1 MRTRWLSPIAVV
13 VLAAVIALGAV
24 LDPSG
29 LAAPYTWTG
38 ADLLPVAGLWQLAAT
53 VVYVPLLLAGV
64 GVLTWAVARGRAP
77 LRTSLLVWGAV
88 VWSAMAAKLV
98 MSLVMAFGDVVY
110 LAWSTGFT
118 GVKATVFGLPVL
130 AVTWL
135 AQLLRRRRASPPSR
149 STAPPP
155 AQPGAGPAAASKPL
169 LSSASGP
176 GWVAAGVA
184 VALGASVGGVWWGG
198 SPVGYAIGDSPLAPA
213 PEAGPLGCL
222 AAVTLLGVTTWAL
235 NRWLSAT
242 TSPRALVAGVSALGA
257 AATLGLVQVAIGL
270 PGDLAGGDTFWA
282 PAILLRLA
290 PALSL
295 GALLALATAALV
307 ALVPARWT
315 ALVPARRTALLPAR
329 KGSALPAPMPMAAV
343 VAVVAVAA
351 LAVPLLQPGTTT
363 GAPARTKGLTL
374 SADRRIVDADGNE
387 VLLRG
392 VNVNQLEDYFQKFPD
407 RPVTRP
413 LTEADFAGMERMGF
427 NVIRL
432 ALSWSALEP
441 RPGHYDP
448 AYLARISWAVRTAAE
463 HGLRTVIDMHQDAWG
478 KGVAAAPG
486 TTCDDGVPM
495 HGWDGA
501 PTWADRFDGA
511 PRCEF
516 TGRDISPAVARAFTN
531 FYQDRDGIQTRLVAA
546 WGMLAERFA
555 NEPMVAGY
563 DLLNEPGFGEAPP
576 ITSGVLL
583 GRYYDRAIKAIRAG
597 ERRGFG
603 FPHLVFFE
611 PSVLWSGLGFEV
623 SVPKDFTD
631 DRLLVFA
638 PHLYNESITI
648 DQGTG
653 LTVTSIE
660 RGFDLASRAAAYY
673 GAGLWSGEWGWF
685 GDPASAP
692 IATYTDQEDRHRI
705 GGAFWVWKQSC
716 GDAHA
721 GAGAETGG
729 NLMIEDC
736 ATGKDLPPP
745 PEYVAELSR
754 PYPRSAPG
762 RLTRLTSGPASLTA
776 EGEGSGCGL
785 DVWFPGG
792 ARPVV
797 RGTGVTGVAARQ
809 TAGGWRVTGCTRGA
823 YTLTAHR

>member
-1 MRTRWLSPIAVV
+1 MRNRWLSPIAVV

-24 LDPSG
+24 FDPSG

-38 ADLLPVAGLWQLAAT
+38 ADLLPVAGLWQVAAPA
-53 VVYVPLLLAGV
+53 VYVPLLLAGV
-64 GVLTWAVARGRAP
+64 GVLTWAVARGRGP
-77 LRTSLLVWGAV
+77 LRTALLVWGAV
-88 VWSAMAAKLV
+88 VWSAMAAKLL
-98 MSLVMAFGDVVY
+98 MSLAMTVEDVLH

-118 GVKATVFGLPVL
+118 GVKAAVFGLPV
-130 AVTWL
+130 AAAAWL
-135 AQLLRRRRASPPSR
+135 AQLLHRRLVPPSPA
-149 STAPPP
+149 SESAGSGASSGASAP
-155 AQPGAGPAAASKPL
+155 GWAAA
-169 LSSASGP
+169 A
-176 GWVAAGVA
+176 VA
-184 VALGASVGGVWWGG
+184 VVLAASVGGVWWGG

-222 AAVTLLGVTTWAL
+222 AAVTLLGVLTWAV
-235 NRWLSAT
+235 NRRLSAT
-242 TSPRALVAGVSALGA
+242 DSPRAVVAGLSALA
-257 AATLGLVQVAIGL
+257 AAGTLGLVQVAAGI
-270 PGDLAGGDTFWA
+270 PGDLAGGGLFWA
-282 PAILLRLA
+282 PAIMLRLA
-290 PALSL
+290 PALSF
-295 GALLALATAALV
+295 GALLAAATALLV
-307 ALVPARWT
+307 ALLDAVR
-315 ALVPARRTALLPAR
+315 PARRGVALAAPLPT
-329 KGSALPAPMPMAAV
+329 AV
-343 VAVVAVAA
+343 VVAAAA
-351 LAVPLLQPGTTT
+351 LALPLLQPGTAT
-363 GAPARTKGLTL
+363 PQLPRTPGLTL

-392 VNVNQLEDYFQKFPD
+392 VNVNQLEDYFQQFPD
-407 RPVTRP
+407 KAVTRP
-413 LTEADFAGMERMGF
+413 LTEADFAGMARMGF
-427 NVIRL
+427 NVVRL

-441 RPGHYDP
+441 RPGQYDP
-448 AYLARISWAVRTAAE
+448 AYLAKISWAVGTAAR

-486 TTCDDGVPM
+486 TTCRNGSPM

-546 WGMLAERFA
+546 WGMLAQRFA

-597 ERRGFG
+597 ERRGF
-603 FPHLVFFE
+603 PHLVFFE

-623 SVPKDFTD
+623 PVPKGFTD

-660 RGFDLASRAAAYY
+660 RGFELASRAAEYY

-685 GDPASAP
+685 GDPAAAP
-692 IATYTDQEDRHRI
+692 IARYTDQEDRHRI

-721 GAGAETGG
+721 TAGARTGG

-745 PEYVAELSR
+745 AEYVAELAR

-762 RLTRLTSGPASLTA
+762 RLTGLTSDRASLTA
-776 EGEGSGCGL
+776 RGEGSGCGL
-785 DVWFPGG
+785 DVWFPGE
-792 ARPVV
+792 ARPS
-797 RGTGVTGVAARQ
+797 AAADCAASPSGRRRAAGASPAAPRAP
-809 TAGGWRVTGCTRGA
+809 TA
-823 YTLTAHR
+823 

>member
-1 MRTRWLSPIAVV
+1 MVADTMRNRWLSPVTVV
-13 VLAAVIALGAV
+13 VLTVVIALGAAF
-24 LDPSG
+24 DPSG

-38 ADLLPVAGLWQLAAT
+38 ADLLPVAGLWQVAAPA
-53 VVYVPLLLAGV
+53 VYVPLLLAGV
-64 GVLTWAVARGRAP
+64 GALAWAVARGRAP
-77 LRTSLLVWGAV
+77 LRTALLVWGAV
-88 VWSAMAAKLV
+88 VWSAMAAKLA

-118 GVKATVFGLPVL
+118 GVKAAIFGLPVM
-130 AVTWL
+130 ASAWL
-135 AQLLRRRRASPPSR
+135 SQLLHRRP
-149 STAPPP
+149 APPP
-155 AQPGAGPAAASKPL
+155 SHSAAAPSPGAGAGPAAAPVAFSPR
-169 LSSASGP
+169 AWGP
-176 GWVAAGVA
+176 GWAAAGA
-184 VALGASVGGVWWGG
+184 AAALAASVGGVWWGG

-222 AAVTLLGVTTWAL
+222 AAVTLLGVLTWAL
-235 NRWLSAT
+235 NRRLMAP
-242 TSPRALVAGVSALGA
+242 TSPRAVVAGISALGA
-257 AATLGLVQVAIGL
+257 AATLGLVEVAIGL

-282 PAILLRLA
+282 PAIMLRLA
-290 PALSL
+290 PALSF

-307 ALVPARWT
+307 ALLPSTLRAREGL
-315 ALVPARRTALLPAR
+315 ASSSSLR
-329 KGSALPAPMPMAAV
+329 MAAV
-343 VAVVAVAA
+343 VAAAA
-351 LAVPLLQPGTTT
+351 LAVPLLQPGAGSTQP
-363 GAPARTKGLTL
+363 PATKGLTL

-392 VNVNQLEDYFQKFPD
+392 VNVNQLEDYFQKFPGKA
-407 RPVTRP
+407 VTRP
-413 LTEADFAGMERMGF
+413 LTEADFAGMEQMGF

-448 AYLARISWAVRTAAE
+448 AYLARISWAVETAAA

-486 TTCDDGVPM
+486 ATCENGSPM

-511 PRCEF
+511 PKCEF

-583 GRYYDRAIKAIRAG
+583 GRYYDRVIKAIRVG
-597 ERRGFG
+597 EKRGFA
-603 FPHLVFFE
+603 HLVFFE

-653 LTVTSIE
+653 LTITSIE
-660 RGFDLASRAAAYY
+660 RGFDLASRAAEYY

-692 IATYTDQEDRHRI
+692 ITRYTDQEDRHRI

-721 GAGAETGG
+721 GAGAGTGG

-736 ATGKDLPPP
+736 ATGNDLPPP
-745 PEYVAELSR
+745 QGYVAELSR

-762 RLTRLTSGPASLTA
+762 RLTGLTSDRSSLTA
-776 EGEGSGCGL
+776 RGEGSGCGL
-785 DVWFPGG
+785 DVWFPGSV
-792 ARPVV
+792 RPVV
-797 RGTGVTGVAARQ
+797 SGTGLTDVASRQ
-809 TAGGWRVTGCTRGA
+809 APGGWRITGCARGA

>member
-1 MRTRWLSPIAVV
+1 MVADTMRNRWLSPIAVV
-13 VLAAVIALGAV
+13 VLAAVIVLGAV
-24 LDPSG
+24 FDPSG

-38 ADLLPVAGLWQLAAT
+38 ADLLPVAGLWQLAAPA
-53 VVYVPLLLAGV
+53 VYVPLLLAGV
-64 GVLTWAVARGRAP
+64 GVLAWAVARGRAP
-77 LRTSLLVWGAV
+77 LRTALLVWGAV
-88 VWSAMAAKLV
+88 VWSAMAAKLM

-110 LAWSTGFT
+110 LTWSTGFT
-118 GVKATVFGLPVL
+118 GVKAAVFGLPVL
-130 AVTWL
+130 AAAWL
-135 AQLLRRRRASPPSR
+135 TQLLRRRPTPPFSISTSPG
-149 STAPPP
+149 
-155 AQPGAGPAAASKPL
+155 PGAGPATASRSFLPP
-169 LSSASGP
+169 GP

-184 VALGASVGGVWWGG
+184 VVLGASVGGAWWGA

-222 AAVTLLGVTTWAL
+222 AAVTLLGVLTWAL

-242 TSPRALVAGVSALGA
+242 TSPRAVVAGISALGA
-257 AATLGLVQVAIGL
+257 AATLGLVEVAIGL

-282 PAILLRLA
+282 PAIMLRLA
-290 PALSL
+290 PALSF

-307 ALVPARWT
+307 AL
-315 ALVPARRTALLPAR
+315 LPARRTALLPAR
-329 KGSALPAPMPMAAV
+329 KGVAFSAPIRMAAV
-343 VAVVAVAA
+343 VAAAA

-363 GAPARTKGLTL
+363 AQPPRTKGLTL
-374 SADRRIVDADGNE
+374 SADRRIIDADGNE

-407 RPVTRP
+407 KAVTRP
-413 LTEADFAGMERMGF
+413 LTEADFAGMEQMGF

-432 ALSWSALEP
+432 AVSWSALEP
-441 RPGHYDP
+441 QPGRYDP
-448 AYLARISWAVRTAAE
+448 AYLARISWAVETAAK

-478 KGVAAAPG
+478 KGVNAAPG
-486 TTCDDGVPM
+486 TTCENGSPM

-511 PRCEF
+511 PKCEF

-597 ERRGFG
+597 EKRG

-653 LTVTSIE
+653 LTITSIE
-660 RGFDLASRAAAYY
+660 RGFDLASRAAEYY

-685 GDPASAP
+685 GDPTSSP
-692 IATYTDQEDRHRI
+692 ITRYTDQEDRHRI

-721 GAGAETGG
+721 GAESKTGG

-736 ATGKDLPPP
+736 VTGKDLPPH

-762 RLTRLTSGPASLTA
+762 RLTSLTSDQASLTA
-776 EGEGSGCGL
+776 QGEGSGCGL

-792 ARPVV
+792 VRPVV
-797 RGTGVTGVAARQ
+797 SSAGLTGVAARQ
-809 TAGGWRVTGCTRGA
+809 APGGWRITGCTRGA
-823 YTLTAHR
+823 YTLTARR

>member
-1 MRTRWLSPIAVV
+1 MRNRWLSPIAVV

-24 LDPSG
+24 FDPSG

-38 ADLLPVAGLWQLAAT
+38 ADLLPVAGLWQVAAPA
-53 VVYVPLLLAGV
+53 VYVPLLLAGV
-64 GVLTWAVARGRAP
+64 GALAWAVAPGRAP
-77 LRTSLLVWGAV
+77 LRTALLVWGAV
-88 VWSAMAAKLV
+88 VWSAMAAKLL
-98 MSLVMAFGDVVY
+98 MSLAMTFDDVLY
-110 LAWSTGFT
+110 LVWATGFT
-118 GVKATVFGLPVL
+118 GVKAAVFGLPV
-130 AVTWL
+130 AAAAWL
-135 AQLLRRRRASPPSR
+135 AQLLHRRRVPLSPTSAS
-149 STAPPP
+149 
-155 AQPGAGPAAASKPL
+155 AGPAEGSGASAA
-169 LSSASGP
+169 
-176 GWVAAGVA
+176 GWAAAGVA
-184 VALGASVGGVWWGG
+184 VVLAASVGGVWWGG

-222 AAVTLLGVTTWAL
+222 AAVTLLGVLTWASH
-235 NRWLSAT
+235 RRLSAT
-242 TSPRALVAGVSALGA
+242 SSPRAVVAGLSALA
-257 AATLGLVQVAIGL
+257 AAGTLGLVEVAVGI
-270 PGDLAGGDTFWA
+270 PGDLAGGGLFWV
-282 PAILLRLA
+282 PAIMLRLA
-290 PALSL
+290 PALSF
-295 GALLALATAALV
+295 GALLALATALLV
-307 ALVPARWT
+307 AVLDAPR
-315 ALVPARRTALLPAR
+315 PAR
-329 KGSALPAPMPMAAV
+329 KGVALAAPIPMAVV
-343 VAVVAVAA
+343 VAAAA
-351 LAVPLLQPGTTT
+351 LALPLLQPGATT
-363 GAPARTKGLTL
+363 APPPRTPGLTL
-374 SADRRIVDADGNE
+374 SADRRIIDADGNE

-392 VNVNQLEDYFQKFPD
+392 VNVNQLEDYFQQFQDKA
-407 RPVTRP
+407 VTRP
-413 LTEADFAGMERMGF
+413 LTEADFAGMARMGF
-427 NVIRL
+427 NVVRL

-448 AYLARISWAVRTAAE
+448 AYLAKISWAVETAAR

-486 TTCDDGVPM
+486 TACRNGSPM

-576 ITSGVLL
+576 VTSGVLL

-597 ERRGFG
+597 ERRGF
-603 FPHLVFFE
+603 PHLVFFE

-623 SVPKDFTD
+623 PVPKDFTD

-648 DQGTG
+648 EQGTG

-660 RGFDLASRAAAYY
+660 RGFELASRAAKYY

-685 GDPASAP
+685 GDPAAAP
-692 IATYTDQEDRHRI
+692 IARYTDQEDRHRI

-721 GAGAETGG
+721 SAGAMTGG
-729 NLMIEDC
+729 NLVIEDC

-745 PEYVAELSR
+745 AEYVAELSR
-754 PYPRSAPG
+754 PYPRSTPG
-762 RLTRLTSGPASLTA
+762 RLTGLTSDRASLTA
-776 EGEGSGCGL
+776 RGEGSGCGL
-785 DVWFPGG
+785 DVWFPGD
-792 ARPVV
+792 ARPSV
-797 RGTGVTGVAARQ
+797 RGTGLSGVAVRQ
-809 TAGGWRVTGCTRGA
+809 APGGWRVTGCTSGS
-823 YTLTAHR
+823 YSVTADV

>member
-1 MRTRWLSPIAVV
+1 MVTGTMRNRWLSPIAVV
-13 VLAAVIALGAV
+13 VLAAVIVLGAMF
-24 LDPSG
+24 DPSG

-38 ADLLPVAGLWQLAAT
+38 ADLLPVAGLWQVAAPA
-53 VVYVPLLLAGV
+53 VYVPVLLAGV
-64 GVLTWAVARGRAP
+64 GVLAWVVGLGHAP
-77 LRTSLLVWGAV
+77 LRTALLVWGSV

-118 GVKATVFGLPVL
+118 GVKAAVFGLPVL
-130 AVTWL
+130 AATWL
-135 AQLLRRRRASPPSR
+135 TQLLRRRPTRPPSSSTSPPSPE
-149 STAPPP
+149 SS
-155 AQPGAGPAAASKPL
+155 AGPAAASEAFVP
-169 LSSASGP
+169 SASGP
-176 GWVAAGVA
+176 GWVAAVA
-184 VALGASVGGVWWGG
+184 AVVLGALVGGVWWGG

-222 AAVTLLGVTTWAL
+222 AAVTLLGVMTWAL
-235 NRWLSAT
+235 NRWLSVT
-242 TSPRALVAGVSALGA
+242 TSPRAIVAGISALGA
-257 AATLGLVQVAIGL
+257 AATLGLAEVAIGL
-270 PGDLAGGDTFWA
+270 PGDLEGGDTFWA
-282 PAILLRLA
+282 PAIVLRLA
-290 PALSL
+290 PALSF
-295 GALLALATAALV
+295 GALLALAT
-307 ALVPARWT
+307 T
-315 ALVPARRTALLPAR
+315 ALVALLPAR
-329 KGSALPAPMPMAAV
+329 RIALRPASKGVAFSAPIRMAAV
-343 VAVVAVAA
+343 VAAAA
-351 LAVPLLQPGTTT
+351 LAVPLLQPDTTT
-363 GAPARTKGLTL
+363 APPPRTKGLTL
-374 SADRRIVDADGNE
+374 SADRRIVDAVGNE

-392 VNVNQLEDYFQKFPD
+392 VNVNQLEDYFQQFPD
-407 RPVTRP
+407 RAVTRP
-413 LTEADFAGMERMGF
+413 LTEADFAGMEQMGF

-432 ALSWSALEP
+432 AVSWSALEP
-441 RPGHYDP
+441 QPGHYDP
-448 AYLARISWAVRTAAE
+448 AYLARISWAVETAAK

-478 KGVAAAPG
+478 KGVNAAPG
-486 TTCDDGVPM
+486 TTCTSGSPM

-511 PRCEF
+511 PKCEF

-563 DLLNEPGFGEAPP
+563 DLLNEPGFGETPP

-583 GRYYDRAIKAIRAG
+583 GRFYDRAIKAIRAG
-597 ERRGFG
+597 EKRG
-603 FPHLVFFE
+603 FPHLIFFE

-623 SVPKDFTD
+623 LPPKDFTD

-653 LTVTSIE
+653 LTITSIE

-685 GDPASAP
+685 DDPASAP
-692 IATYTDQEDRHRI
+692 ITRYADQEDRHRI

-721 GAGAETGG
+721 GAESKTGG

-745 PEYVAELSR
+745 PEYVAQLSR

-762 RLTRLTSGPASLTA
+762 RLTGLTSDQASLTA
-776 EGEGSGCGL
+776 QGEGRGCGL
-785 DVWFPGG
+785 DVWFPGST
-792 ARPVV
+792 RPVV
-797 RGTGVTGVAARQ
+797 SSTGVTGVAARQ
-809 TAGGWRVTGCTRGA
+809 TPGGWRIIGCTQGA

>member
-1 MRTRWLSPIAVV
+1 MRNRWLSPIAVV
-13 VLAAVIALGAV
+13 VLAAVIVSGAV
-24 LDPSG
+24 FDPSG

-38 ADLLPVAGLWQLAAT
+38 ADLLPVAGLWQVAAPA
-53 VVYVPLLLAGV
+53 VYVPLLLTGV
-64 GVLTWAVARGRAP
+64 GVLAWVVARGRVP
-77 LRTSLLVWGAV
+77 LRTALLVWGAV
-88 VWSAMAAKLV
+88 VWSAMAAKLA
-98 MSLVMAFGDVVY
+98 MSLVMAFGDMVY

-118 GVKATVFGLPVL
+118 GVKAAIFGLPVL
-130 AVTWL
+130 AATWL
-135 AQLLRRRRASPPSR
+135 TQLLHRRLTPAPPASPRTPG
-149 STAPPP
+149 TAFPE
-155 AQPGAGPAAASKPL
+155 ASE
-169 LSSASGP
+169 P
-176 GWVAAGVA
+176 GWAAAGVA
-184 VALGASVGGVWWGG
+184 VVLAASVGGVWWGG

-222 AAVTLLGVTTWAL
+222 AAVTVLGVLTWAS
-235 NRWLSAT
+235 NRWLRAT
-242 TSPRALVAGVSALGA
+242 AAPRAVVAGVSALGA
-257 AATLGLVQVAIGL
+257 TATLGLVQVAIGI
-270 PGDLAGGDTFWA
+270 PGDLAGGDLFWA
-282 PAILLRLA
+282 PAIMLRLA
-290 PALSL
+290 PALSF
-295 GALLALATAALV
+295 GALLALATAVLV
-307 ALVPARWT
+307 ALLPA
-315 ALVPARRTALLPAR
+315 AAPSTALLPVR
-329 KGSALPAPMPMAAV
+329 KGVAASAPFRMAVLGAAAV
-343 VAVVAVAA
+343 
-351 LAVPLLQPGTTT
+351 LGVPLLQPGTT
-363 GAPARTKGLTL
+363 AAQPPRTKGLGL
-374 SADRRIVDADGNE
+374 SADRRIIDPDGNE

-392 VNVNQLEDYFQKFPD
+392 VNVNQLEDYFQKRPD
-407 RPVTRP
+407 KAVTRP
-413 LTEADFAGMERMGF
+413 LTEADFAGMEELGF
-427 NVIRL
+427 NVVRL

-441 RPGHYDP
+441 RPGHYDQ
-448 AYLARISWAVRTAAE
+448 AYLARISWAVETAAR
-463 HGLRTVIDMHQDAWG
+463 HGLRTVLDMHQDAWG
-478 KGVAAAPG
+478 KGVDAAPG
-486 TTCDDGVPM
+486 TTCPNGSPM

-511 PRCEF
+511 PKCEF
-516 TGRDISPAVARAFTN
+516 TGRDVSSAVARAFTN

-597 ERRGFG
+597 ERRGF
-603 FPHLVFFE
+603 PHLVFFE

-623 SVPKDFTD
+623 PVPKGFTD

-660 RGFDLASRAAAYY
+660 RGFDLASRAAEHY

-692 IATYTDQEDRHRI
+692 ITRYTDQEDRHRI

-721 GAGAETGG
+721 QADAETGG
-729 NLMIEDC
+729 NLIIEDC

-745 PEYVAELSR
+745 AEYVAALSR

-762 RLTRLTSGPASLTA
+762 RLTGLTSDQASLTA
-776 EGEGSGCGL
+776 RGEGSGCGL
-785 DVWFPGG
+785 DVWFPGDT
-792 ARPVV
+792 RPVV
-797 RGTGVTGVAARQ
+797 GGTGLRGLTVQQAP
-809 TAGGWRVTGCTRGA
+809 GGWRIGGCASGP
-823 YTLTAHR
+823 YSLTAQVHHSPT

>member
-1 MRTRWLSPIAVV
+1 MVAGTMRNRWLSPTAVV
-13 VLAAVIALGAV
+13 VLAAVIALGAAF
-24 LDPSG
+24 DPSG

-38 ADLLPVAGLWQLAAT
+38 ADLLPVAGLWQVAAPA
-53 VVYVPLLLAGV
+53 VYVPLLLAGV
-64 GVLTWAVARGRAP
+64 GVLAWVVARGRAP
-77 LRTSLLVWGAV
+77 LRTALLVWGAV
-88 VWSAMAAKLV
+88 VWSAMAAKLT

-118 GVKATVFGLPVL
+118 GVKAAVFGLPVL
-130 AVTWL
+130 AATWL
-135 AQLLRRRRASPPSR
+135 TQFLHRRLTPPSPE
-149 STAPPP
+149 SGTEPTA
-155 AQPGAGPAAASKPL
+155 
-169 LSSASGP
+169 ASGP

-184 VALGASVGGVWWGG
+184 VVVGALVGGVWWGG
-198 SPVGYAIGDSPLAPA
+198 SPIGYAIGDSPLAPA
-213 PEAGPLGCL
+213 PEAGPLGYL
-222 AAVTLLGVTTWAL
+222 AAVTLLGVMTWAL
-235 NRWLSAT
+235 NRRLSTT
-242 TSPRALVAGVSALGA
+242 TSPRAVVAGISALGA
-257 AATLGLVQVAIGL
+257 AATLGLVEVAIGL

-282 PAILLRLA
+282 PAIMLRLA
-290 PALSL
+290 PALSF

-307 ALVPARWT
+307 ALLPAT
-315 ALVPARRTALLPAR
+315 FPARRTTLRPAH
-329 KGSALPAPMPMAAV
+329 KGVAFSAPTRMAAV
-343 VAVVAVAA
+343 VAAAA
-351 LAVPLLQPGTTT
+351 LAVPLLQPGTATT
-363 GAPARTKGLTL
+363 PPPHTKGLTL

-407 RPVTRP
+407 KAVTRP
-413 LTEADFAGMERMGF
+413 LTEADFAGMEQMGF

-441 RPGHYDP
+441 QPGQYDP
-448 AYLARISWAVRTAAE
+448 AYLARISWAVETAAK

-478 KGVAAAPG
+478 KGVNAAPG
-486 TTCDDGVPM
+486 TTCENGSPM

-597 ERRGFG
+597 EKRG

-653 LTVTSIE
+653 ITITSIE

-692 IATYTDQEDRHRI
+692 ITRYTDQEDRHRI

-721 GAGAETGG
+721 GAEDDTGG
-729 NLMIEDC
+729 NLIIEDC
-736 ATGKDLPPP
+736 ATGKNLPPP

-762 RLTRLTSGPASLTA
+762 RLTSLTSDQASLTA
-776 EGEGSGCGL
+776 RGEGAGCGL

-792 ARPVV
+792 AQPVV
-797 RGTGVTGVAARQ
+797 RGAGLTGVATRKAP
-809 TAGGWRVTGCTRGA
+809 GGWRITGCTRGA

>member
-1 MRTRWLSPIAVV
+1 MVADTMRNRWLSPIAVV
-13 VLAAVIALGAV
+13 VLAAVIVLGAAF
-24 LDPSG
+24 DPSG

-38 ADLLPVAGLWQLAAT
+38 ADLLPVAGLWQVAAPA
-53 VVYVPLLLAGV
+53 VYVPLLLAGV
-64 GVLTWAVARGRAP
+64 GLLAWAVARGRAP
-77 LRTSLLVWGAV
+77 LRTALLVWGAV
-88 VWSAMAAKLV
+88 VWSAMAAKLM

-118 GVKATVFGLPVL
+118 GVKAAVFGLPVL
-130 AVTWL
+130 AATWL
-135 AQLLRRRRASPPSR
+135 TQLRRRPTPPPSS
-149 STAPPP
+149 STAPPSP
-155 AQPGAGPAAASKPL
+155 GSGAGPAAASGPFFPP
-169 LSSASGP
+169 ASGP

-184 VALGASVGGVWWGG
+184 VVLGASVGGVWWGG

-242 TSPRALVAGVSALGA
+242 TSPRTVVAGMSALGA
-257 AATLGLVQVAIGL
+257 AATLGLVGVAIGL
-270 PGDLAGGDTFWA
+270 PSDLAGGDTFWA
-282 PAILLRLA
+282 PAIMLRLA
-290 PALSL
+290 PALSF
-295 GALLALATAALV
+295 GAILALATAALV
-307 ALVPARWT
+307 ALLPASR
-315 ALVPARRTALLPAR
+315 PARRTVLLPAR
-329 KGSALPAPMPMAAV
+329 KGVAFSAPIRMAAV
-343 VAVVAVAA
+343 VAAAA

-363 GAPARTKGLTL
+363 AQPLRTKGLTL
-374 SADRRIVDADGNE
+374 SADRRIIDADGNE

-407 RPVTRP
+407 KAVTRP
-413 LTEADFAGMERMGF
+413 LTEADFAGMEQMGF

-432 ALSWSALEP
+432 AVSWSALEP

-448 AYLARISWAVRTAAE
+448 AYLARISWAVETAAK

-478 KGVAAAPG
+478 KGVNAAPS
-486 TTCDDGVPM
+486 TTCENGSPM

-511 PRCEF
+511 PKCEF

-597 ERRGFG
+597 EKRG
-603 FPHLVFFE
+603 FPHLIFFE

-653 LTVTSIE
+653 LTITSIE
-660 RGFDLASRAAAYY
+660 RGFDLASRAAEYY

-685 GDPASAP
+685 GDPTSAP
-692 IATYTDQEDRHRI
+692 ITRYTDQEDRHRI

-721 GAGAETGG
+721 GAGSKTGG

-736 ATGKDLPPP
+736 VTGKDLPPP

-762 RLTRLTSGPASLTA
+762 RLTSLTSDQASLTA
-776 EGEGSGCGL
+776 QGEGNGCGL
-785 DVWFPGG
+785 DVWFPGSV
-792 ARPVV
+792 RPVV
-797 RGTGVTGVAARQ
+797 RSAGLTGVAARQ
-809 TAGGWRVTGCTRGA
+809 APGGWRITGCARGA

>member
-1 MRTRWLSPIAVV
+1 MVVDTMRNRWLSPIAVV
-13 VLAAVIALGAV
+13 VLAAVIVLGAAF
-24 LDPSG
+24 DPSG

-38 ADLLPVAGLWQLAAT
+38 TDLLPVAGLWQVAALA
-53 VVYVPLLLAGV
+53 VYVPLLLAGV
-64 GVLTWAVARGRAP
+64 GLLAWVVARGRAP
-77 LRTSLLVWGAV
+77 LRTALLVWGAV
-88 VWSAMAAKLV
+88 VWSAMAAKLM
-98 MSLVMAFGDVVY
+98 MSLVMAFSDVVY

-118 GVKATVFGLPVL
+118 GVKAAVFGLPVL
-130 AVTWL
+130 AAAWL
-135 AQLLRRRRASPPSR
+135 TQLLRRRSTPPPSS
-149 STAPPP
+149 STAPPSP
-155 AQPGAGPAAASKPL
+155 GAGAGPAA
-169 LSSASGP
+169 ASGP

-184 VALGASVGGVWWGG
+184 VVLGASVGGVWWGG
-198 SPVGYAIGDSPLAPA
+198 SPIGYAIGDSPLAPA

-222 AAVTLLGVTTWAL
+222 AAVTLLGVMTWAL

-242 TSPRALVAGVSALGA
+242 TSPRAVVAGISALGA
-257 AATLGLVQVAIGL
+257 AATLGLVEVAIGL

-282 PAILLRLA
+282 PAIMLRLA
-290 PALSL
+290 SALSF

-307 ALVPARWT
+307 ALLPAI
-315 ALVPARRTALLPAR
+315 LPARRTALLPAR
-329 KGSALPAPMPMAAV
+329 KGVAFSVPIRMAAV
-343 VAVVAVAA
+343 VAAAA

-363 GAPARTKGLTL
+363 AQPPRTKGLTL
-374 SADRRIVDADGNE
+374 SADRRIIDADGNE

-407 RPVTRP
+407 KATTRP
-413 LTEADFAGMERMGF
+413 LTEADFADMEQMGF

-448 AYLARISWAVRTAAE
+448 AYLARISWAVETAAK

-478 KGVAAAPG
+478 KGVNAAPG
-486 TTCDDGVPM
+486 TTCENGSPM

-511 PRCEF
+511 PKCEF

-597 ERRGFG
+597 EKRG

-623 SVPKDFTD
+623 SVPKNFTD

-685 GDPASAP
+685 GDPTAAP
-692 IATYTDQEDRHRI
+692 ITKYADQEDRHRI

-721 GAGAETGG
+721 GAEAKTGG

-736 ATGKDLPPP
+736 VTGKDLPPP

-754 PYPRSAPG
+754 PYPRSVPG
-762 RLTRLTSGPASLTA
+762 RLTGLTSDPASLTA
-776 EGEGSGCGL
+776 QGEGAGCGL

-797 RGTGVTGVAARQ
+797 RSAGLTGVAARQ
-809 TAGGWRVTGCTRGA
+809 VPGGWRVTGCARGV
-823 YTLTAHR
+823 YTLTAYR

>member
-1 MRTRWLSPIAVV
+1 MRNRWLSPIAVV
-13 VLAAVIALGAV
+13 VLAAVIVLGAV
-24 LDPSG
+24 FDPSG

-38 ADLLPVAGLWQLAAT
+38 ADLLPVAGLWQVAAPA
-53 VVYVPLLLAGV
+53 VYVPLLLAGV
-64 GVLTWAVARGRAP
+64 GVLTWVVACGNAP
-77 LRTSLLVWGAV
+77 LRTALLVWGAV
-88 VWSAMAAKLV
+88 VWSAMAAKLG

-110 LAWSTGFT
+110 LTWSTGFT
-118 GVKATVFGLPVL
+118 GVKAAVFGLPVL
-130 AVTWL
+130 AATWL
-135 AQLLRRRRASPPSR
+135 TQLLRRRLTSPPSS
-149 STAPPP
+149 STASSS
-155 AQPGAGPAAASKPL
+155 PGAGTEPAVASVSLFPP
-169 LSSASGP
+169 ASGP
-176 GWVAAGVA
+176 VAAGVA
-184 VALGASVGGVWWGG
+184 VVLGALVGGVWWGG

-235 NRWLSAT
+235 NRRLSTT
-242 TSPRALVAGVSALGA
+242 TSPRAVEAGISALGA
-257 AATLGLVQVAIGL
+257 AATLGLLEVAIGL

-282 PAILLRLA
+282 PAIMLRLA
-290 PALSL
+290 PALSF
-295 GALLALATAALV
+295 GALLAPVTAALV
-307 ALVPARWT
+307 ALLPAT
-315 ALVPARRTALLPAR
+315 LPAPRPAFPPAR
-329 KGSALPAPMPMAAV
+329 KGVALSVPRGVAAV
-343 VAVVAVAA
+343 VTAAA
-351 LAVPLLQPGTTT
+351 LAVPLLRPGTTV
-363 GAPARTKGLTL
+363 AQPPRTKGLTL

-392 VNVNQLEDYFQKFPD
+392 VNVNQLEDYFQRFPD
-407 RPVTRP
+407 KAVTRP
-413 LTEADFAGMERMGF
+413 LTEGDFAGMEQMGF

-448 AYLARISWAVRTAAE
+448 AYLARISWAVETAAN

-478 KGVAAAPG
+478 KGVNAAPG
-486 TTCDDGVPM
+486 TTCENGSPM

-555 NEPMVAGY
+555 SEPMVAGY

-583 GRYYDRAIKAIRAG
+583 GRYYDRAINAIRAG
-597 ERRGFG
+597 EKRG
-603 FPHLVFFE
+603 FPHLIFFE

-623 SVPKDFTD
+623 PVPKDFTD

-653 LTVTSIE
+653 LTITSIE

-685 GDPASAP
+685 GDATSAP
-692 IATYTDQEDRHRI
+692 IRRYTDQEDRRRI

-721 GAGAETGG
+721 EAGSKTGG

-736 ATGKDLPPP
+736 PTGKDLPPT

-762 RLTRLTSGPASLTA
+762 RLIGLMSDQVSLTA
-776 EGEGSGCGL
+776 QGEGIGCGL

-792 ARPVV
+792 TRPVV
-797 RGTGVTGVAARQ
+797 RSTGITSVAARQ
-809 TAGGWRVTGCTRGA
+809 APGGWRITGCTRGA
-823 YTLTAHR
+823 YTLAAHR

>member
-1 MRTRWLSPIAVV
+1 MRNRWLSPIAVV

-24 LDPSG
+24 FDPSG

-38 ADLLPVAGLWQLAAT
+38 ADLLPVAGLWQVAAPA
-53 VVYVPLLLAGV
+53 VYVPLLLAGV
-64 GVLTWAVARGRAP
+64 GALTWAVARGHAP
-77 LRTSLLVWGAV
+77 LRTALLVWGAV
-88 VWSAMAAKLV
+88 VWSAMAAKLL
-98 MSLVMAFGDVVY
+98 MSLAMTFDDVLY
-110 LAWSTGFT
+110 LVWSTGFT
-118 GVKATVFGLPVL
+118 GVKAAVFGLPV
-130 AVTWL
+130 AAAAWL
-135 AQLLRRRRASPPSR
+135 AQLLHRRLAPPSP
-149 STAPPP
+149 T
-155 AQPGAGPAAASKPL
+155 
-169 LSSASGP
+169 SASADPAEGSGASAP

-184 VALGASVGGVWWGG
+184 VVLAASVGGVWWGG

-222 AAVTLLGVTTWAL
+222 AALALLGVLTWASH
-235 NRWLSAT
+235 RRLSAT
-242 TSPRALVAGVSALGA
+242 TSPGAVVAGLSALGA
-257 AATLGLVQVAIGL
+257 AGTLGLVEVAVGI
-270 PGDLAGGDTFWA
+270 PGDLAGGGLFWA
-282 PAILLRLA
+282 PAIMLRLA
-290 PALSL
+290 PALSF
-295 GALLALATAALV
+295 GALLALATALLV
-307 ALVPARWT
+307 ALLDAAR
-315 ALVPARRTALLPAR
+315 PARRGVGLAAR
-329 KGSALPAPMPMAAV
+329 IPMAVV
-343 VAVVAVAA
+343 VAAAA
-351 LAVPLLQPGTTT
+351 LALPLLQPGATT
-363 GAPARTKGLTL
+363 AQPPPRTPGLTL

-392 VNVNQLEDYFQKFPD
+392 VNVNQLEDYFQQFQDKA
-407 RPVTRP
+407 VTRP
-413 LTEADFAGMERMGF
+413 LTEADFAGMARMGF
-427 NVIRL
+427 NVVRL

-448 AYLARISWAVRTAAE
+448 AYLAKISWAVETAAR

-486 TTCDDGVPM
+486 TTCASGSPM

-597 ERRGFG
+597 ERRGF
-603 FPHLVFFE
+603 PHLVFFE

-623 SVPKDFTD
+623 PVPKDFTD

-648 DQGTG
+648 EQGTG

-660 RGFDLASRAAAYY
+660 RGFELASRAAKYY

-685 GDPASAP
+685 GDPAAAP
-692 IATYTDQEDRHRI
+692 IARYTDQEDRHRI

-721 GAGAETGG
+721 SAGAETGG
-729 NLMIEDC
+729 NLVIEDC

-745 PEYVAELSR
+745 AEYVAELSR

-762 RLTRLTSGPASLTA
+762 RLTGLTSDRASLTA
-776 EGEGSGCGL
+776 RGEGSGCGL
-785 DVWFPGG
+785 DVWFPGDV
-792 ARPVV
+792 RPAV
-797 RGTGVTGVAARQ
+797 RGTGLSGVAVRQ
-809 TAGGWRVTGCTRGA
+809 APGGWRITGCTSGS
-823 YTLTAHR
+823 YSVTADA

>member
-1 MRTRWLSPIAVV
+1 MRNRWLSPIAVV
-13 VLAAVIALGAV
+13 VLAAVIVLGAAF
-24 LDPSG
+24 DPSG

-38 ADLLPVAGLWQLAAT
+38 ADLLPVAGLWQVAAPA
-53 VVYVPLLLAGV
+53 VYVPLLLAGV
-64 GVLTWAVARGRAP
+64 GALAWVVARGRAP
-77 LRTSLLVWGAV
+77 LRTALLVWGAV
-88 VWSAMAAKLV
+88 VWSAMAAKLM

-118 GVKATVFGLPVL
+118 GVKAAVFGLPVL
-130 AVTWL
+130 AATWL
-135 AQLLRRRRASPPSR
+135 TQFLRRRPTPPPSSSISPPSPG
-149 STAPPP
+149 S
-155 AQPGAGPAAASKPL
+155 GAGPAAASGAFFPP
-169 LSSASGP
+169 ASGP

-184 VALGASVGGVWWGG
+184 VLLGALVGGVWWGG

-222 AAVTLLGVTTWAL
+222 AAVTLLGVMTWVL
-235 NRWLSAT
+235 NRWLSTT
-242 TSPRALVAGVSALGA
+242 TSPRAVVAGISALGA
-257 AATLGLVQVAIGL
+257 AATLGLVEVAIGL

-282 PAILLRLA
+282 PAIMLRLA
-290 PALSL
+290 PALSF

-307 ALVPARWT
+307 ALLPAT
-315 ALVPARRTALLPAR
+315 LLARRTALLPAC
-329 KGSALPAPMPMAAV
+329 KGVAFSAPRWMA
-343 VAVVAVAA
+343 AVVAVAA

-363 GAPARTKGLTL
+363 AQPLRTKGLTL
-374 SADRRIVDADGNE
+374 SVDRRIVDADGNE

-407 RPVTRP
+407 KAVTRP
-413 LTEADFAGMERMGF
+413 LTEADFAGMEQMGF

-448 AYLARISWAVRTAAE
+448 AYLARISWAVETAAR

-478 KGVAAAPG
+478 KGVNAAPS
-486 TTCDDGVPM
+486 TTCENGSPM

-511 PRCEF
+511 PKCEF

-555 NEPMVAGY
+555 SEPMVAGY

-597 ERRGFG
+597 EKRG

-653 LTVTSIE
+653 LTITSLE

-685 GDPASAP
+685 GDVASAP
-692 IATYTDQEDRHRI
+692 ITRYTDQEDRHRI

-721 GAGAETGG
+721 GAGSKTGG

-736 ATGKDLPPP
+736 ATGTDLPPP

-754 PYPRSAPG
+754 PYPRSASG
-762 RLTRLTSGPASLTA
+762 RLTGLMSDQASLTA
-776 EGEGSGCGL
+776 QGEGTGCGL

-797 RGTGVTGVAARQ
+797 RSAGITDVAARQ
-809 TAGGWRVTGCTRGA
+809 APGGWRITGCTRGA

>member
-1 MRTRWLSPIAVV
+1 MRNRWLSPIAVV
-13 VLAAVIALGAV
+13 VLAAVIAVGAAF
-24 LDPSG
+24 DPSG

-38 ADLLPVAGLWQLAAT
+38 ADLLPVAGLWQLAAPA
-53 VVYVPLLLAGV
+53 VYVPLLLTGV
-64 GVLTWAVARGRAP
+64 GVLAWTVARGRAP
-77 LRTSLLVWGAV
+77 LRTALLVWGAV

-118 GVKATVFGLPVL
+118 GVKAAIFGLPVL
-130 AVTWL
+130 VAAWL
-135 AQLLRRRRASPPSR
+135 AQLLHRRL
-149 STAPPP
+149 APPP
-155 AQPGAGPAAASKPL
+155 PASASSPSPGPEANPAAAAGTFFPR
-169 LSSASGP
+169 ASGP
-176 GWVAAGVA
+176 GWAAAGVA
-184 VALGASVGGVWWGG
+184 VVLAASVGRVWWGG

-222 AAVTLLGVTTWAL
+222 AAVTLLGVLTWAL
-235 NRWLSAT
+235 NRGLGAT
-242 TSPRALVAGVSALGA
+242 TSPRAVVAGLSALGA
-257 AATLGLVQVAIGL
+257 AATLGLVEVAIGIS
-270 PGDLAGGDTFWA
+270 GDLAGGDLFWA
-282 PAILLRLA
+282 PAIMLRLA
-290 PALSL
+290 PALSF
-295 GALLALATAALV
+295 GALLALGTATIV
-307 ALVPARWT
+307 ALLQPV
-315 ALVPARRTALLPAR
+315 RRTGLLPPR
-329 KGSALPAPMPMAAV
+329 KGVASSVPVRTAV
-343 VAVVAVAA
+343 VVAAAA
-351 LAVPLLQPGTTT
+351 LALPLLQPGATA
-363 GAPARTKGLTL
+363 APPPRTKALGL

-392 VNVNQLEDYFQKFPD
+392 VNVNQLEDYFQRRPD
-407 RPVTRP
+407 KAVTRP

-448 AYLARISWAVRTAAE
+448 AYLARISWAVETAAR
-463 HGLRTVIDMHQDAWG
+463 HGMRTVIDMHQDAWG
-478 KGVAAAPG
+478 KGVDAAPG
-486 TTCDDGVPM
+486 TTCRNGSPM

-597 ERRGFG
+597 ERRGF
-603 FPHLVFFE
+603 PHLIFFE

-653 LTVTSIE
+653 VTVTSIE
-660 RGFDLASRAAAYY
+660 RGFELASRAARYY

-692 IATYTDQEDRHRI
+692 IARYTDQEDRHRI

-721 GAGAETGG
+721 DTDSRTGG

-745 PEYVAELSR
+745 AEYVAELSR

-762 RLTRLTSGPASLTA
+762 RLTGLTSDRASLTA
-776 EGEGSGCGL
+776 RGEGSGCGL
-785 DVWFPGG
+785 DVWFPGN
-792 ARPVV
+792 ARPSVH
-797 RGTGVTGVAARQ
+797 GTGLKDVAARQ
-809 TAGGWRVTGCTRGA
+809 APGGWRITGCTTGP
-823 YTLTAHR
+823 YDLTAQAPAEGTR

>member
-1 MRTRWLSPIAVV
+1 MVAVTMRNRWLSPIAVV

-24 LDPSG
+24 FDPSG

-38 ADLLPVAGLWQLAAT
+38 ADLLPVAGLWQVAAPA
-53 VVYVPLLLAGV
+53 VYVPLLLAGV
-64 GVLTWAVARGRAP
+64 GVLAWAVARGRTP
-77 LRTSLLVWGAV
+77 LRTALLVWGAV
-88 VWSAMAAKLV
+88 VWSAMAAKLL
-98 MSLVMAFGDVVY
+98 MSLAMTSDDVVY
-110 LAWSTGFT
+110 LMWSTGFT
-118 GVKATVFGLPVL
+118 GVKAAVFGLPV
-130 AVTWL
+130 AAAAWL
-135 AQLLRRRRASPPSR
+135 TQLLHRRLVP
-149 STAPPP
+149 PPP
-155 AQPGAGPAAASKPL
+155 ASASTASEAGPAAAPGTVL
-169 LSSASGP
+169 PRSSAA
-176 GWVAAGVA
+176 GWAAAGVSVVLA
-184 VALGASVGGVWWGG
+184 ASVGGGWWGG

-222 AAVTLLGVTTWAL
+222 AAVTLLGVLTWAS
-235 NRWLSAT
+235 NRRLSAT
-242 TSPRALVAGVSALGA
+242 TSPPAVVAGLSALA
-257 AATLGLVQVAIGL
+257 AAAMLGLVEVAVGI
-270 PGDLAGGDTFWA
+270 PGDLAGGDLFWA
-282 PAILLRLA
+282 PAIMLRLA
-290 PALSL
+290 PALSF
-295 GALLALATAALV
+295 GALLALATAVLV
-307 ALVPARWT
+307 
-315 ALVPARRTALLPAR
+315 ALLPAAR
-329 KGSALPAPMPMAAV
+329 PARRGSVLAAPIPMAVV
-343 VAVVAVAA
+343 VAAAA
-351 LAVPLLQPGTTT
+351 LALPLLPSGTTT
-363 GAPARTKGLTL
+363 AQPPRTKGLTL
-374 SADRRIVDADGNE
+374 SADRRIIDADGNE

-392 VNVNQLEDYFQKFPD
+392 VNVNQLEDYFQKRPD
-407 RPVTRP
+407 KAVTRP
-413 LTEADFAGMERMGF
+413 LTEADFAGMEQMGF

-448 AYLARISWAVRTAAE
+448 AYLAKISWAVGTAGR

-478 KGVAAAPG
+478 KGVDAAPG
-486 TTCDDGVPM
+486 TTCPNGSPM

-597 ERRGFG
+597 ERRGF
-603 FPHLVFFE
+603 PHLVFFE

-623 SVPKDFTD
+623 PVPKDFTD

-660 RGFDLASRAAAYY
+660 RGFELASRAAEYY

-685 GDPASAP
+685 GDPAAAP
-692 IATYTDQEDRHRI
+692 IARYTDQEDRHRI

-721 GAGAETGG
+721 DAESKTGG

-736 ATGKDLPPP
+736 VTGKDLPPP
-745 PEYVAELSR
+745 AEYVAELSR
-754 PYPRSAPG
+754 PFPRSAPG
-762 RLTRLTSGPASLTA
+762 RLTGLTSDRASLTA
-776 EGEGSGCGL
+776 RGEGSGCGL
-785 DVWFPGG
+785 DVWFPGD

-797 RGTGVTGVAARQ
+797 RGTGLSGVAVRRAP
-809 TAGGWRVTGCTRGA
+809 GGWRVTGCTSGV
-823 YTLTAHR
+823 YSLTADV

>member
-1 MRTRWLSPIAVV
+1 MRNHWLSPIVVV
-13 VLAAVIALGAV
+13 VLAAVIVLGAV
-24 LDPSG
+24 FDPSG

-38 ADLLPVAGLWQLAAT
+38 ADLLPVAGLWQVAAPA
-53 VVYVPLLLAGV
+53 VYVPLLLAGV
-64 GVLTWAVARGRAP
+64 GVLAWVVARGHAP
-77 LRTSLLVWGAV
+77 LRTALLVWGAV

-118 GVKATVFGLPVL
+118 GVKAAVFGLPVL
-130 AVTWL
+130 AAAWL
-135 AQLLRRRRASPPSR
+135 TQLLRRRPTPPPPISASPPS
-149 STAPPP
+149 PV
-155 AQPGAGPAAASKPL
+155 PGAGPAAASGAFFP
-169 LSSASGP
+169 SGS
-176 GWVAAGVA
+176 GWVAAGMA
-184 VALGASVGGVWWGG
+184 VVLGASVGGVWWGG
-198 SPVGYAIGDSPLAPA
+198 SPIGYAIGDSPLAPA

-235 NRWLSAT
+235 NHWLSAT
-242 TSPRALVAGVSALGA
+242 TSPPAVVAGISALGA
-257 AATLGLVQVAIGL
+257 AATLGLVEVAIGL

-282 PAILLRLA
+282 PAIMLRLA
-290 PALSL
+290 PALSF
-295 GALLALATAALV
+295 GALLALATAALG
-307 ALVPARWT
+307 ALLP
-315 ALVPARRTALLPAR
+315 ALLPAR
-329 KGSALPAPMPMAAV
+329 KGAAFSAPTRMAAV
-343 VAVVAVAA
+343 VAAAA
-351 LAVPLLQPGTTT
+351 LAVPLVQPGTTT
-363 GAPARTKGLTL
+363 APLPRTKGLTL

-407 RPVTRP
+407 KAVTRP
-413 LTEADFAGMERMGF
+413 LTEADFAGMEQMGF

-432 ALSWSALEP
+432 AVSWSALEP

-448 AYLARISWAVRTAAE
+448 AYLARISWAVETAAK

-478 KGVAAAPG
+478 KGVNAAPG
-486 TTCDDGVPM
+486 TTCGNGSPM

-555 NEPMVAGY
+555 DEPMVAGY

-597 ERRGFG
+597 EKRG

-653 LTVTSIE
+653 LTITSIE

-692 IATYTDQEDRHRI
+692 ITKYTDQEDRHRI

-762 RLTRLTSGPASLTA
+762 RLTGLTSDRASLTA
-776 EGEGSGCGL
+776 RGEGSGCGL

-792 ARPVV
+792 ARPAV
-797 RGTGVTGVAARQ
+797 RSTGVTGVAARQ
-809 TAGGWRVTGCTRGA
+809 APGGWRITGCTRGA

>member
-1 MRTRWLSPIAVV
+1 MSPIAVV
-13 VLAAVIALGAV
+13 VLAAVIVLGAAF
-24 LDPSG
+24 DPSG

-38 ADLLPVAGLWQLAAT
+38 ADLLPVAGLWQVAALA
-53 VVYVPLLLAGV
+53 VYVPLLLVGV
-64 GVLTWAVARGRAP
+64 GVLAWVVAHGRAP
-77 LRTSLLVWGAV
+77 LHTALLVWGAV
-88 VWSAMAAKLV
+88 VWSAMAAKLM
-98 MSLVMAFGDVVY
+98 MSLMMAFGDVVY

-118 GVKATVFGLPVL
+118 GVKAAVFGLPVL
-130 AVTWL
+130 AATWL
-135 AQLLRRRRASPPSR
+135 TQLLRRHLTPPPSSSTSPPSPG
-149 STAPPP
+149 S
-155 AQPGAGPAAASKPL
+155 GAGPAAPGSFFPP
-169 LSSASGP
+169 ASGP

-184 VALGASVGGVWWGG
+184 VVLGALLGGVWWGG
-198 SPVGYAIGDSPLAPA
+198 SPIGYAIGDSPLAPA

-222 AAVTLLGVTTWAL
+222 AAVTLLGVVTWVL
-235 NRWLSAT
+235 NRWLSTT
-242 TSPRALVAGVSALGA
+242 TSPRAVVAGISALGA
-257 AATLGLVQVAIGL
+257 AATLGLVEVAIAL

-282 PAILLRLA
+282 PAIMLRLA
-290 PALSL
+290 PALSF

-307 ALVPARWT
+307 ALLPAT
-315 ALVPARRTALLPAR
+315 LPARRAALLPAR
-329 KGSALPAPMPMAAV
+329 KSVAISVPLWMVPV
-343 VAVVAVAA
+343 VAAAA
-351 LAVPLLQPGTTT
+351 LAVPLLQPGTAT
-363 GAPARTKGLTL
+363 AQPPRTKGLTL

-407 RPVTRP
+407 KAVTRP
-413 LTEADFAGMERMGF
+413 LTEADFAGMEQMGF

-448 AYLARISWAVRTAAE
+448 AYLARISWAVETAAK

-478 KGVAAAPG
+478 KGVNAAPG
-486 TTCDDGVPM
+486 ATCENGSPM

-511 PRCEF
+511 PKCEF

-555 NEPMVAGY
+555 SEPMVAGY

-597 ERRGFG
+597 EKRG
-603 FPHLVFFE
+603 FPHLIFFE

-653 LTVTSIE
+653 LTITSIE

-685 GDPASAP
+685 GDAATAP
-692 IATYTDQEDRHRI
+692 ITKYTDQEDRHRI

-721 GAGAETGG
+721 GAEDETGG

-762 RLTRLTSGPASLTA
+762 RLTGLTSDQASLTA
-776 EGEGSGCGL
+776 QGEGAGCGL

-792 ARPVV
+792 GRPVV
-797 RGTGVTGVAARQ
+797 RSTGLTGVAIRQ
-809 TAGGWRVTGCTRGA
+809 APGGWRITGCTQGG

>member
-1 MRTRWLSPIAVV
+1 MRNRWLSPIAVV

-24 LDPSG
+24 FDPSG

-38 ADLLPVAGLWQLAAT
+38 ADLLPVAGLWQVAAPA
-53 VVYVPLLLAGV
+53 VYVPLLLAGV
-64 GVLTWAVARGRAP
+64 GVLTWAVARGRGP
-77 LRTSLLVWGAV
+77 LRTALLVWGAV
-88 VWSAMAAKLV
+88 VWSAMAAKLL
-98 MSLVMAFGDVVY
+98 MSLAMTVEDVLH

-118 GVKATVFGLPVL
+118 GVKAAVFGLPV
-130 AVTWL
+130 AAAAWL
-135 AQLLRRRRASPPSR
+135 AQLLHRRLVPPS
-149 STAPPP
+149 P
-155 AQPGAGPAAASKPL
+155 ASESAGPGAGSGAS
-169 LSSASGP
+169 AP

-184 VALGASVGGVWWGG
+184 VVLAASVGGVWWGG

-222 AAVTLLGVTTWAL
+222 AAVTLLGVLTWAV
-235 NRWLSAT
+235 NRRLSAT
-242 TSPRALVAGVSALGA
+242 ASPRAVVAGLSALA
-257 AATLGLVQVAIGL
+257 AAGTLGLVQVAVGI
-270 PGDLAGGDTFWA
+270 PGDLAGGGLFWA
-282 PAILLRLA
+282 PAIMLRLA
-290 PALSL
+290 PALSF
-295 GALLALATAALV
+295 GALLAAATALLV
-307 ALVPARWT
+307 ALLDAVR
-315 ALVPARRTALLPAR
+315 PARRGVAR
-329 KGSALPAPMPMAAV
+329 AAPIPMAVV
-343 VAVVAVAA
+343 VAAAA
-351 LAVPLLQPGTTT
+351 LALPLLQPGAAT
-363 GAPARTKGLTL
+363 PPPPRTPGLTL

-392 VNVNQLEDYFQKFPD
+392 VNVNQLEDYFQQFQDKA
-407 RPVTRP
+407 VTRP
-413 LTEADFAGMERMGF
+413 LTEADFAGMAKMGF
-427 NVIRL
+427 NVARL

-441 RPGHYDP
+441 RPGQYDP
-448 AYLARISWAVRTAAE
+448 AYLAKISWAVGTAAR

-486 TTCDDGVPM
+486 TTCRNGSPM

-583 GRYYDRAIKAIRAG
+583 GRYYNRAIKAIRAG
-597 ERRGFG
+597 ERRG

-623 SVPKDFTD
+623 LVPKGFTD

-660 RGFDLASRAAAYY
+660 RGFELASRAAEYY

-685 GDPASAP
+685 GDPAAAP
-692 IATYTDQEDRHRI
+692 IARYTDQEDRHRI

-721 GAGAETGG
+721 TAGARTGG
-729 NLMIEDC
+729 NLVIEDC

-745 PEYVAELSR
+745 AEYVAELAR

-762 RLTRLTSGPASLTA
+762 RLTGLTSDRASLTA
-776 EGEGSGCGL
+776 RGEGSGCGL
-785 DVWFPGG
+785 DVWFPGE
-792 ARPVV
+792 ARPAV
-797 RGTGVTGVAARQ
+797 RGSGLRGVAVRQ
-809 TAGGWRVTGCTRGA
+809 APGGWRITGCTSGS
-823 YTLTAHR
+823 YSVTADV

>member
-1 MRTRWLSPIAVV
+1 MRNRWLSPISVV
-13 VLAAVIALGAV
+13 VLAAVIVLGAV
-24 LDPSG
+24 FDPSG

-38 ADLLPVAGLWQLAAT
+38 ADLLPVAGLWQVAALT
-53 VVYVPLLLAGV
+53 VYVPLLLAGA
-64 GVLTWAVARGRAP
+64 GVLAWVVARGHAP
-77 LRTSLLVWGAV
+77 LRTALLVWGAV

-118 GVKATVFGLPVL
+118 GVKAAVFGLPVL
-130 AVTWL
+130 AAAWL
-135 AQLLRRRRASPPSR
+135 AQLLRRRPTREASFPP
-149 STAPPP
+149 
-155 AQPGAGPAAASKPL
+155 
-169 LSSASGP
+169 ASGP

-184 VALGASVGGVWWGG
+184 VVLGALAGGVWWGG
-198 SPVGYAIGDSPLAPA
+198 SPIGYAIGDSPLAPA

-222 AAVTLLGVTTWAL
+222 AAVALLGVATWAL

-242 TSPRALVAGVSALGA
+242 TAPPAIVAGISALGA
-257 AATLGLVQVAIGL
+257 AAVLGLAQVAVGL

-282 PAILLRLA
+282 PAIMLRLA

-295 GALLALATAALV
+295 GALLALATTALV
-307 ALVPARWT
+307 ALLPALRT
-315 ALVPARRTALLPAR
+315 ALLPAPRTALLPAR
-329 KGSALPAPMPMAAV
+329 RGAAFSARLPMAAV
-343 VAVVAVAA
+343 VAAAA

-363 GAPARTKGLTL
+363 APPARTKGLTL

-407 RPVTRP
+407 KAVTRP
-413 LTEADFAGMERMGF
+413 LTEADFAGMEHLGF

-441 RPGHYDP
+441 QPGQYDRS
-448 AYLARISWAVRTAAE
+448 YLDRISWAVETAAK

-478 KGVAAAPG
+478 KGVHAAPG
-486 TTCDDGVPM
+486 TVCDNGSPM

-531 FYQDRDGIQTRLVAA
+531 LYQDRDGIQTRLVAA

-597 ERRGFG
+597 EQRG
-603 FPHLVFFE
+603 FPHLIFFE

-631 DRLLVFA
+631 DRLIVFA

-692 IATYTDQEDRHRI
+692 ITRYTDQEDRHRI

-721 GAGAETGG
+721 GAEATTGG

-736 ATGKDLPPP
+736 ATGKDLPPAHA
-745 PEYVAELSR
+745 YVAELSR

-762 RLTRLTSGPASLTA
+762 RLTGLTSDQASLTVQ
-776 EGEGSGCGL
+776 GDGSGCGL
-785 DVWFPGG
+785 DVWFPGS

-797 RGTGVTGVAARQ
+797 RGTGVTDVAVRQ
-809 TAGGWRVTGCTRGA
+809 AAGGWRITGCTRGA

>member
-1 MRTRWLSPIAVV
+1 MVADTMENRWLSPIAVV

-24 LDPSG
+24 FDPSG

-38 ADLLPVAGLWQLAAT
+38 ADLLPVAGLWQVAAPA
-53 VVYVPLLLAGV
+53 VYVPLLLAGV
-64 GVLTWAVARGRAP
+64 GTLTWVVARGHAP
-77 LRTSLLVWGAV
+77 LRTALLVWGAV

-110 LAWSTGFT
+110 LIWSTGFT
-118 GVKATVFGLPVL
+118 GVKAAVFGLPVL
-130 AVTWL
+130 GVTWL
-135 AQLLRRRRASPPSR
+135 AQLPRRRPSSSTSPPS
-149 STAPPP
+149 SA
-155 AQPGAGPAAASKPL
+155 APAAAS
-169 LSSASGP
+169 AAFAAAGP
-176 GWVAAGVA
+176 GWTAAGTA
-184 VALGASVGGVWWGG
+184 VVLGASVGGVWWGG

-235 NRWLSAT
+235 HRWFGAT
-242 TSPRALVAGVSALGA
+242 TAPRPVVAGLSALGA
-257 AATLGLVQVAIGL
+257 AAALGLVEVAIGL
-270 PGDLAGGDTFWA
+270 PGDLSGGDTFWA
-282 PAILLRLA
+282 PALMLRLA
-290 PALSL
+290 PTLSF

-307 ALVPARWT
+307 ALLPV
-315 ALVPARRTALLPAR
+315 RT
-329 KGSALPAPMPMAAV
+329 GVSASAPIPMMAIV
-343 VAVVAVAA
+343 VAAA
-351 LAVPLLQPGTTT
+351 LAVPLLRPATTT
-363 GAPARTKGLTL
+363 PPPPRTKGLTL

-407 RPVTRP
+407 KAVTRP

-441 RPGHYDP
+441 RPGHYDL
-448 AYLARISWAVRTAAE
+448 AYLARISWAVETAAK

-486 TTCDDGVPM
+486 TTCDSGSPM

-501 PTWADRFDGA
+501 PSWADRFDGA

-583 GRYYDRAIKAIRAG
+583 GRFYDRAIKAIRAG
-597 ERRGFG
+597 ERRG

-623 SVPKDFTD
+623 SMPRDFTD

-653 LTVTSIE
+653 LTITSVE

-685 GDPASAP
+685 GDPASAA
-692 IATYTDQEDRHRI
+692 ITRYTDQEDRHRI

-721 GAGAETGG
+721 GAGARTGG

-745 PEYVAELSR
+745 AEYVAELSR

-762 RLTRLTSGPASLTA
+762 RLTGLTSDHASLTA
-776 EGEGSGCGL
+776 QGEGSGCGL
-785 DVWFPGG
+785 DVWFPGD

-797 RGTGVTGVAARQ
+797 GGTGVTGVAVRQ
-809 TAGGWRVTGCTRGA
+809 SVGGWRITGCTGGA

>member
-1 MRTRWLSPIAVV
+1 MVAVTMRNRWLSPIAVV

-24 LDPSG
+24 FDPSG

-38 ADLLPVAGLWQLAAT
+38 ADLLPVAGLWQVAAPA
-53 VVYVPLLLAGV
+53 VYVPLLLAGV
-64 GVLTWAVARGRAP
+64 GVLTWAVARGRGP
-77 LRTSLLVWGAV
+77 LRTALLVWGAV
-88 VWSAMAAKLV
+88 VWSAMAAKLL
-98 MSLVMAFGDVVY
+98 MSLAMTVEDVLH

-118 GVKATVFGLPVL
+118 GVKAAVFGLPV
-130 AVTWL
+130 AAAAWL
-135 AQLLRRRRASPPSR
+135 AQLLHRRLVPLSPASES
-149 STAPPP
+149 AG
-155 AQPGAGPAAASKPL
+155 PGAGSGASAPGWAAA
-169 LSSASGP
+169 A
-176 GWVAAGVA
+176 VA
-184 VALGASVGGVWWGG
+184 VVLAASVGGVWWGG

-222 AAVTLLGVTTWAL
+222 AAVTLLGVLTWAV
-235 NRWLSAT
+235 NRRLSAT
-242 TSPRALVAGVSALGA
+242 ASPRAVVAGLSALA
-257 AATLGLVQVAIGL
+257 AAGTLGLVQVAAGI
-270 PGDLAGGDTFWA
+270 PGDLAGGGLFWA
-282 PAILLRLA
+282 PAIMLRLA
-290 PALSL
+290 PALSF
-295 GALLALATAALV
+295 GALLAAATALLV
-307 ALVPARWT
+307 ALLDAVR
-315 ALVPARRTALLPAR
+315 PARRGVALAAPLPT
-329 KGSALPAPMPMAAV
+329 AV
-343 VAVVAVAA
+343 VVAAAA
-351 LAVPLLQPGTTT
+351 LALPLLQPGTAT
-363 GAPARTKGLTL
+363 PQLPRTPGLTL

-392 VNVNQLEDYFQKFPD
+392 VNVNQLEDYFQQFPD
-407 RPVTRP
+407 KAVTRP
-413 LTEADFAGMERMGF
+413 LTEADFAGMARMGF
-427 NVIRL
+427 NVVRL

-441 RPGHYDP
+441 RPGQYDP
-448 AYLARISWAVRTAAE
+448 AYLAKISWAVGTAAR

-486 TTCDDGVPM
+486 TTCRNGSPM

-546 WGMLAERFA
+546 WGMLAQRFA

-597 ERRGFG
+597 ERRGF
-603 FPHLVFFE
+603 PHLVFFE

-623 SVPKDFTD
+623 PVPKGFTD

-660 RGFDLASRAAAYY
+660 RGFELASRAAEYY

-685 GDPASAP
+685 GDPAAAP
-692 IATYTDQEDRHRI
+692 IARYTDQEDRHRI

-721 GAGAETGG
+721 TAGARTGG

-745 PEYVAELSR
+745 AEYVAELAR

-762 RLTRLTSGPASLTA
+762 RLTGLTSDRASLTA
-776 EGEGSGCGL
+776 RGEGSGCGL
-785 DVWFPGG
+785 DVWFPGE
-792 ARPVV
+792 ARPAV
-797 RGTGVTGVAARQ
+797 RGSGLRGVAVRQ
-809 TAGGWRVTGCTRGA
+809 APGGWRITGCTSGS
-823 YTLTAHR
+823 YSVTADV

>member
-1 MRTRWLSPIAVV
+1 MRNRWLSPIAVV
-13 VLAAVIALGAV
+13 VLAAVIVLGAV
-24 LDPSG
+24 SDPSG

-38 ADLLPVAGLWQLAAT
+38 ADLLPVAGLWQVAAPA
-53 VVYVPLLLAGV
+53 VYVPLLLVGV
-64 GVLTWAVARGRAP
+64 GALAWVVARGRAP
-77 LRTSLLVWGAV
+77 LRTALLVWGAV
-88 VWSAMAAKLV
+88 VWSAMVAKLV

-118 GVKATVFGLPVL
+118 GVKAAVFGLPVL
-130 AVTWL
+130 AATWL
-135 AQLLRRRRASPPSR
+135 TQLLRRRPAASS
-149 STAPPP
+149 SIS
-155 AQPGAGPAAASKPL
+155 PGSGNGPAV
-169 LSSASGP
+169 GP
-176 GWVAAGVA
+176 GWVAAGVT
-184 VALGASVGGVWWGG
+184 VILGALVGGVWWGG
-198 SPVGYAIGDSPLAPA
+198 SPVGYAIGDSLLAPA

-222 AAVTLLGVTTWAL
+222 AAVTLLGVVTWAL
-235 NRWLSAT
+235 DRWLSGT
-242 TSPRALVAGVSALGA
+242 TSPRAVVAGISALGA
-257 AATLGLVQVAIGL
+257 AATLGLVEVAIGL

-282 PAILLRLA
+282 PAIMLRLA
-290 PALSL
+290 PALSF
-295 GALLALATAALV
+295 GALLALATATFV
-307 ALVPARWT
+307 
-315 ALVPARRTALLPAR
+315 ALLPTRHLGVAFT
-329 KGSALPAPMPMAAV
+329 APVRLA
-343 VAVVAVAA
+343 AVVAVAA

-363 GAPARTKGLTL
+363 AQPPRTKGLTL
-374 SADRRIVDADGNE
+374 SAERRIVDANGNE

-407 RPVTRP
+407 KSVTRS
-413 LTEADFAGMERMGF
+413 LTEADFAGMEQMGF

-441 RPGHYDP
+441 QSGHYDP
-448 AYLARISWAVRTAAE
+448 AYLARISWAVETAAK

-478 KGVAAAPG
+478 KGVNAAPG
-486 TTCDDGVPM
+486 TTCENGSPM

-511 PRCEF
+511 PKCEF

-555 NEPMVAGY
+555 SEPMVAGY

-583 GRYYDRAIKAIRAG
+583 GRYYNRAIKAIRAG
-597 ERRGFG
+597 EKRG

-653 LTVTSIE
+653 LTITSIE

-692 IATYTDQEDRHRI
+692 ITRYTDQEDRHRI

-721 GAGAETGG
+721 GADAKTGG

-736 ATGKDLPPP
+736 ATGKDLPPT

-762 RLTRLTSGPASLTA
+762 HLTGLTSDQATLTA
-776 EGEGSGCGL
+776 QGEGTGCGL
-785 DVWFPGG
+785 DIWFPG
-792 ARPVV
+792 ATRPVV
-797 RGTGVTGVAARQ
+797 RGTGLTDVATRQ
-809 TAGGWRVTGCTRGA
+809 TPGGWRITGCTQGA
-823 YTLTAHR
+823 YTLTANR

>member
-1 MRTRWLSPIAVV
+1 MRNRWLSPVAVV
-13 VLAAVIALGAV
+13 VLAAVIALGAAF
-24 LDPSG
+24 DPSG

-38 ADLLPVAGLWQLAAT
+38 ADLLPVAGLWQVAAPA
-53 VVYVPLLLAGV
+53 VYVPLLLAGV
-64 GVLTWAVARGRAP
+64 GVLAWLVARGRAP
-77 LRTSLLVWGAV
+77 LRTALLVWGAV

-118 GVKATVFGLPVL
+118 GVKAAVFGLPVL
-130 AVTWL
+130 AATWL
-135 AQLLRRRRASPPSR
+135 TQLLHRRLAPPTSSPPF
-149 STAPPP
+149 TP
-155 AQPGAGPAAASKPL
+155 
-169 LSSASGP
+169 ASGA

-184 VALGASVGGVWWGG
+184 VVAGALVGGAWWGG

-222 AAVTLLGVTTWAL
+222 AAVALLGVTTWAL
-235 NRWLSAT
+235 NRWLGTAA
-242 TSPRALVAGVSALGA
+242 SPRAVVSGVSALGA
-257 AATLGLVQVAIGL
+257 AATLGLVEVAIGL

-282 PAILLRLA
+282 PAIMLRLA
-290 PALSL
+290 PALSF

-307 ALVPARWT
+307 AL
-315 ALVPARRTALLPAR
+315 LPAVLPGR
-329 KGSALPAPMPMAAV
+329 KGVVPVSMA
-343 VAVVAVAA
+343 AVVAVAA
-351 LAVPLLQPGTTT
+351 LAVPLLQPGSTS
-363 GAPARTKGLTL
+363 AQPPRTKGLTL

-407 RPVTRP
+407 KAVTRP

-441 RPGHYDP
+441 QPGHYDP
-448 AYLARISWAVRTAAE
+448 AYLARISWAVETAAK

-478 KGVAAAPG
+478 KGVDAAPG
-486 TTCDDGVPM
+486 TTCANGSPM

-516 TGRDISPAVARAFTN
+516 TGRDIAPAVARAFTN
-531 FYQDRDGIQTRLVAA
+531 FYQDRDGVQTRLVAA

-555 NEPMVAGY
+555 SEPMVAGY

-597 ERRGFG
+597 EKRG
-603 FPHLVFFE
+603 FPHLIFFE

-623 SVPKDFTD
+623 SVPRDFTD

-653 LTVTSIE
+653 LTITSIE

-685 GDPASAP
+685 GDAASAP
-692 IATYTDQEDRHRI
+692 ITRYTDQEDRHRI

-721 GAGAETGG
+721 GAGARTGG

-736 ATGKDLPPP
+736 ATGKDLPPTP
-745 PEYVAELSR
+745 HYVAELSR

-762 RLTRLTSGPASLTA
+762 RLTGLTSDQASLTVQ
-776 EGEGSGCGL
+776 GKGTGCGL

-792 ARPVV
+792 TQPVV
-797 RGTGVTGVAARQ
+797 RSTGLTGVAARQ
-809 TAGGWRVTGCTRGA
+809 TPDGWRITGCAQDT
-823 YTLTAHR
+823 YTLEAHR

>member
-1 MRTRWLSPIAVV
+1 MRNRWLSPIAVV
-13 VLAAVIALGAV
+13 VLAAVIVLGAA

-38 ADLLPVAGLWQLAAT
+38 ADLLPVAGLWQVAALA
-53 VVYVPLLLAGV
+53 VYVPLLLAGV
-64 GVLTWAVARGRAP
+64 GVLAWVVARGRAP
-77 LRTSLLVWGAV
+77 LRTALLVWGAV

-118 GVKATVFGLPVL
+118 GVKAAVFGLPVL
-130 AVTWL
+130 VATWL
-135 AQLLRRRRASPPSR
+135 TQFLRRRPTPPPSS
-149 STAPPP
+149 STSPVD
-155 AQPGAGPAAASKPL
+155 AGPAAASGSFFPP
-169 LSSASGP
+169 AAGP
-176 GWVAAGVA
+176 GWVAAGAA
-184 VALGASVGGVWWGG
+184 VVLGVLVGGVWWGG

-222 AAVTLLGVTTWAL
+222 AAVTLLGVVTWAL
-235 NRWLSAT
+235 NRWLSGT
-242 TSPRALVAGVSALGA
+242 TSPPAVVAGVSALGA
-257 AATLGLVQVAIGL
+257 AATLGLVEVAIGL
-270 PGDLAGGDTFWA
+270 PDDLAGGDTFWA
-282 PAILLRLA
+282 PAIMLRLA

-295 GALLALATAALV
+295 GALLAVATAALV
-307 ALVPARWT
+307 AL
-315 ALVPARRTALLPAR
+315 LPARRAALLPGR
-329 KGSALPAPMPMAAV
+329 KGVALSAPIRMAAV
-343 VAVVAVAA
+343 VAAAA
-351 LAVPLLQPGTTT
+351 LAVPLLQPGTTS
-363 GAPARTKGLTL
+363 AQPPRTKGLTL
-374 SADRRIVDADGNE
+374 SAERRIVDADGNE

-407 RPVTRP
+407 KAVTRP
-413 LTEADFAGMERMGF
+413 LTEADFAGMEQMGF

-441 RPGHYDP
+441 QPGHYDP
-448 AYLARISWAVRTAAE
+448 AYLARISWAVETAAK

-478 KGVAAAPG
+478 KGVNAAPG
-486 TTCDDGVPM
+486 TICENGSPM

-511 PRCEF
+511 PKCEF

-546 WGMLAERFA
+546 WRMLAERFA
-555 NEPMVAGY
+555 SEPMVAGY

-597 ERRGFG
+597 EKRG
-603 FPHLVFFE
+603 FPHLIFFE

-653 LTVTSIE
+653 ITVTSIE

-692 IATYTDQEDRHRI
+692 ITKYTDQEDRHRI

-716 GDAHA
+716 GDAHSA
-721 GAGAETGG
+721 AESKTGG

-736 ATGKDLPPP
+736 ATEKDLPPT

-762 RLTRLTSGPASLTA
+762 RLTDLTADQASLTVQ
-776 EGEGSGCGL
+776 GEGTGCGL
-785 DVWFPGG
+785 DVWFPGA

-797 RGTGVTGVAARQ
+797 RSTGLTDVAARQ
-809 TAGGWRVTGCTRGA
+809 TPGGWRITGCARDA

>member
-1 MRTRWLSPIAVV
+1 MRNRWLSPIAVV
-13 VLAAVIALGAV
+13 VLAAVIVLGAAF
-24 LDPSG
+24 DPSG

-38 ADLLPVAGLWQLAAT
+38 ADLIPVAGLWQVAAPA
-53 VVYVPLLLAGV
+53 VYVPLLLAGV
-64 GVLTWAVARGRAP
+64 GTLAWVVARERAP
-77 LRTSLLVWGAV
+77 LRTALLVWGAV
-88 VWSAMAAKLV
+88 VWSAMAAKLM

-118 GVKATVFGLPVL
+118 GVKAAIFGLPVL
-130 AVTWL
+130 AATWL
-135 AQLLRRRRASPPSR
+135 TQLLRRRLTSPPSS
-149 STAPPP
+149 STSPPS
-155 AQPGAGPAAASKPL
+155 PGSGTGPAAASGAFFPP
-169 LSSASGP
+169 ASGP

-184 VALGASVGGVWWGG
+184 VVLGASVGGVWWGG

-222 AAVTLLGVTTWAL
+222 AAVTLLGVMTWAL
-235 NRWLSAT
+235 NRRLATT
-242 TSPRALVAGVSALGA
+242 TSPRAVVAGLSALGA
-257 AATLGLVQVAIGL
+257 AATLGLVEVAIGL
-270 PGDLAGGDTFWA
+270 PGDIAGGDTFWA
-282 PAILLRLA
+282 PAIMLRLA
-290 PALSL
+290 PALSF
-295 GALLALATAALV
+295 GALLAFATAALV
-307 ALVPARWT
+307 ALLPATLPARRT
-315 ALVPARRTALLPAR
+315 ALVPART
-329 KGSALPAPMPMAAV
+329 GFTISAAIWMAAV
-343 VAVVAVAA
+343 VGAAA
-351 LAVPLLQPGTTT
+351 LAVPLLQPGTAT
-363 GAPARTKGLTL
+363 AQPPRTKGLTL

-407 RPVTRP
+407 KAVTRP
-413 LTEADFAGMERMGF
+413 LTEADFAGMEQMGF

-448 AYLARISWAVRTAAE
+448 AYLARISWAVETAAK
-463 HGLRTVIDMHQDAWG
+463 HGLHTVIDMHQDAWG
-478 KGVAAAPG
+478 KGVNAAPG
-486 TTCDDGVPM
+486 TTCENGSPM

-511 PRCEF
+511 PKCEF

-555 NEPMVAGY
+555 SEPMVAGY

-597 ERRGFG
+597 EKRG
-603 FPHLVFFE
+603 FPHLIFFE

-653 LTVTSIE
+653 LTITSIE

-685 GDPASAP
+685 GDPTSAP
-692 IATYTDQEDRHRI
+692 IKKYTDHEDRHRI

-721 GAGAETGG
+721 GAESTTGG

-762 RLTRLTSGPASLTA
+762 RLTSLTSDQASLTA
-776 EGEGSGCGL
+776 QGEGAGCGL

-792 ARPVV
+792 ARPDV
-797 RGTGVTGVAARQ
+797 RSAGLTGVNARQ
-809 TAGGWRVTGCTRGA
+809 TPGGWRISGCARGA

>member
-1 MRTRWLSPIAVV
+1 MRNRWLSPIAVV
-13 VLAAVIALGAV
+13 VLAAVIVLGAV
-24 LDPSG
+24 FDPSG

-38 ADLLPVAGLWQLAAT
+38 ADLLPVAGLWQVAAL

-64 GVLTWAVARGRAP
+64 GALAWMIAGRHAP
-77 LRTSLLVWGAV
+77 LRTALLVWGAV
-88 VWSAMAAKLV
+88 VWSAMAAKLA

-118 GVKATVFGLPVL
+118 GVKAAVFGLPVL
-130 AVTWL
+130 AATWL
-135 AQLLRRRRASPPSR
+135 VQLLHRRPAASPVSSASPPSPE
-149 STAPPP
+149 SGT
-155 AQPGAGPAAASKPL
+155 GPAAASGALFP
-169 LSSASGP
+169 SA
-176 GWVAAGVA
+176 GWAAA
-184 VALGASVGGVWWGG
+184 WVALGLGALVGRAWWGG

-235 NRWLSAT
+235 NRRLGAT
-242 TSPRALVAGVSALGA
+242 RSPRAVVAGISALGA

-270 PGDLAGGDTFWA
+270 PGDLTGGDTFWA
-282 PAILLRLA
+282 PAIMLRLA
-290 PALSL
+290 PALSF

-307 ALVPARWT
+307 ALLPA
-315 ALVPARRTALLPAR
+315 LLPARRTALRPAG
-329 KGSALPAPMPMAAV
+329 KGVAFSTPIRTAAV
-343 VAVVAVAA
+343 VAAAA
-351 LAVPLLQPGTTT
+351 LAVPLLQPGTAT
-363 GAPARTKGLTL
+363 APSPRTEGLTL

-392 VNVNQLEDYFQKFPD
+392 VNVNQLEDYFQQFPD
-407 RPVTRP
+407 KAVTRP
-413 LTEADFAGMERMGF
+413 LTEADFAGMEQMGF

-432 ALSWSALEP
+432 AVSWSAMEP
-441 RPGHYDP
+441 QPGRYDP
-448 AYLARISWAVRTAAE
+448 AYLARISWAVETAAK

-478 KGVAAAPG
+478 KGVDAAPG
-486 TTCDDGVPM
+486 TTCADGSPM

-501 PTWADRFDGA
+501 PSWADRFDGA
-511 PRCEF
+511 PKCEF
-516 TGRDISPAVARAFTN
+516 AGRDISPAVARAFTN

-583 GRYYDRAIKAIRAG
+583 GRFYDRAIKAIRAA
-597 ERRGFG
+597 EKRG
-603 FPHLVFFE
+603 FPHLIFFE
-611 PSVLWSGLGFEV
+611 PSVLWSGLGFEA

-653 LTVTSIE
+653 LTITSIE

-692 IATYTDQEDRHRI
+692 IRRYAEQEDRHRI

-721 GAGAETGG
+721 RAQDRTGG

-745 PEYVAELSR
+745 PEYVAVLSR

-762 RLTRLTSGPASLTA
+762 RLTSLASDQTSLTA
-776 EGEGSGCGL
+776 RGEGRGCGL

-797 RGTGVTGVAARQ
+797 SSTGVTGVAARR
-809 TAGGWRVTGCTRGA
+809 TPGGWRITGCTHGA
-823 YTLTAHR
+823 YALTAHR

>member
-1 MRTRWLSPIAVV
+1 MRNRWLSPIAVV
-13 VLAAVIALGAV
+13 VLAAVIVLGAV
-24 LDPSG
+24 FDPSG

-38 ADLLPVAGLWQLAAT
+38 ADLLPVAGLWQVAAPA
-53 VVYVPLLLAGV
+53 VYVPLLLTGV

-77 LRTSLLVWGAV
+77 LRTALLVWGAV

-98 MSLVMAFGDVVY
+98 MSLAMTFGDVVY

-118 GVKATVFGLPVL
+118 GVKAAIFGLPVP
-130 AVTWL
+130 AATWL
-135 AQLLRRRRASPPSR
+135 AQVLRRRF
-149 STAPPP
+149 APPP
-155 AQPGAGPAAASKPL
+155 PATADPSSPGPDAGPATD
-169 LSSASGP
+169 SGP
-176 GWVAAGVA
+176 GWAAAGAA
-184 VALGASVGGVWWGG
+184 VVLAASVGGVWWGG
-198 SPVGYAIGDSPLAPA
+198 SPIGYAIGDSPLAPA

-222 AAVTLLGVTTWAL
+222 AAVTLLGVLTWAL
-235 NRWLSAT
+235 NRRLGGA
-242 TSPRALVAGVSALGA
+242 TSPRAVVAGLSALGA
-257 AATLGLVQVAIGL
+257 AATLGLVEVAIGI
-270 PGDLAGGDTFWA
+270 PGDLAGGDLFWV
-282 PAILLRLA
+282 PAIMLRLA
-290 PALSL
+290 PALSF
-295 GALLALATAALV
+295 GALLALATAV
-307 ALVPARWT
+307 IV
-315 ALVPARRTALLPAR
+315 ALLPATQPVR
-329 KGSALPAPMPMAAV
+329 GAALTLPRTRMAAV
-343 VAVVAVAA
+343 LAVAVLV
-351 LAVPLLQPGTTT
+351 LPLLQPGTTT
-363 GAPARTKGLTL
+363 AQPPRTKGLTL

-392 VNVNQLEDYFQKFPD
+392 VNVNQLEDYFQKRPD
-407 RPVTRP
+407 KAVTRP

-427 NVIRL
+427 NVVRL

-441 RPGHYDP
+441 RPGQYDP
-448 AYLARISWAVRTAAE
+448 AYLARISWAVETAAR
-463 HGLRTVIDMHQDAWG
+463 HGMRTVIDMHQDAWG
-478 KGVAAAPG
+478 KGVDAAPG
-486 TTCDDGVPM
+486 TTCRNGSPM

-511 PRCEF
+511 PKCEF

-531 FYQDRDGIQTRLVAA
+531 LYQDRDGIQTRLVAA

-576 ITSGVLL
+576 VTSGVLL

-597 ERRGFG
+597 ERRGF
-603 FPHLVFFE
+603 PHLVFFE

-623 SVPKDFTD
+623 PVPKDFTD

-653 LTVTSIE
+653 VTVTSIE
-660 RGFDLASRAAAYY
+660 RGFELASRAAEYY

-692 IATYTDQEDRHRI
+692 ITRYTDQEDRHRV

-721 GAGAETGG
+721 GAEDETGG

-745 PEYVAELSR
+745 AAYVAELSR

-762 RLTRLTSGPASLTA
+762 RLTGLTSDRASLTA
-776 EGEGSGCGL
+776 RGEGSGCGL
-785 DVWFPGG
+785 DVWFPGD
-792 ARPVV
+792 AQPVV
-797 RGTGVTGVAARQ
+797 RGTGLRDVAARR
-809 TAGGWRVTGCTRGA
+809 APGGWRVTACASGP
-823 YTLTAHR
+823 YSLTTHA

>member
-1 MRTRWLSPIAVV
+1 MSPITVV
-13 VLAAVIALGAV
+13 VLGAVIVLGAV

-38 ADLLPVAGLWQLAAT
+38 ADLTPVAGLWQVAAPA
-53 VVYVPLLLAGV
+53 VYVPLLLAGAGALAWV
-64 GVLTWAVARGRAP
+64 VARGRAP
-77 LRTSLLVWGAV
+77 RRTALLVWGGV

-118 GVKATVFGLPVL
+118 GVKAAIFGLPVL
-130 AVTWL
+130 LAAWL
-135 AQLLRRRRASPPSR
+135 TQVFTRLIGRRSSTPSPHS
-149 STAPPP
+149 
-155 AQPGAGPAAASKPL
+155 PGSDHQ
-169 LSSASGP
+169 P
-176 GWVAAGVA
+176 GWVAAGAA
-184 VALGASVGGVWWGG
+184 VIFGATLGRAWWGG
-198 SPVGYAIGDSPLAPA
+198 SPIGYAIGDSPLAPA
-213 PEAGPLGCL
+213 PEAGPLGSL
-222 AAVTLLGVTTWAL
+222 GAVAVLGALTWAL
-235 NRWLSAT
+235 NRWLGAT
-242 TSPRALVAGVSALGA
+242 AAPRAVVAGLSALGA
-257 AATLGLVQVAIGL
+257 AATLGLAEVALGL

-290 PALSL
+290 PALSF

-307 ALVPARWT
+307 AL
-315 ALVPARRTALLPAR
+315 LPAR
-329 KGSALPAPMPMAAV
+329 LPVFSPPVRPA
-343 VAVVAVAA
+343 AVVAVAA
-351 LAVPLLQPGTTT
+351 LAVPLLQPGTT
-363 GAPARTKGLTL
+363 AAQPPRTQALTL
-374 SADRRIVDADGNE
+374 AADRRIVDADGNE

-392 VNVNQLEDYFQKFPD
+392 VNVNQLEDYFQQFPAKA
-407 RPVTRP
+407 VTRP

-448 AYLARISWAVRTAAE
+448 AYLAKISWAVETAAK
-463 HGLRTVIDMHQDAWG
+463 HGLRTVLDMHQDAWG
-478 KGVAAAPG
+478 KGVNAAPG
-486 TTCDDGVPM
+486 TTCASGTPM

-511 PRCEF
+511 AKCEF

-555 NEPMVAGY
+555 NDPMIAGY

-597 ERRGFG
+597 EKRG
-603 FPHLVFFE
+603 FPHLIFFE

-648 DQGTG
+648 DQGSG
-653 LTVTSIE
+653 ITVTSIE
-660 RGFDLASRAAAYY
+660 RGFDLAARAAAYY

-692 IATYTDQEDRHRI
+692 ITRYTAQEDRHRI

-721 GAGAETGG
+721 EAGARTGG
-729 NLMIEDC
+729 NLVIEDC
-736 ATGKDLPPP
+736 VTGKDLPPP
-745 PEYVAELSR
+745 PEYLAALSR

-762 RLTRLTSGPASLTA
+762 RLTSLTSNQDGLAVR
-776 EGEGSGCGL
+776 GSGRGCGL
-785 DVWFPGG
+785 DVWFPGS

-797 RGTGVTGVAARQ
+797 RSTGLTGVTTRQ
-809 TAGGWRVTGCTRGA
+809 VPGGWRVTGCATGG
-823 YTLTAHR
+823 YTLAVAS